1 MLPHKQII
9 EVTNA
14 FGTKM
19 AILCNISQENVS
31 YDTLK
36 RKNALLGYKKKKLKK
51 LTHRFGPKMNIF
63 KAFFFLGKIS
73 RENVFF

>member
-1 MLPHKQII
+1 MQII

-19 AILCNISQENVS
+19 AIYISQENVS
-31 YDTLK
+31 YHTLK

-63 KAFFFLGKIS
+63 RAFFFLGNIS
-73 RENVFF
+73 LENVFSKL